1 MTTEPVLRPATRNSP
16 TPIRTPY
23 LASFARSASTEPIR
37 IHLAARRADRRALD
51 RHIADLEVLLA
62 HRTAQIA
69 AGTWP
74 PTATPAAVSVQDGE
88 AGL

>member
-1 MTTEPVLRPATRNSP
+1 MTEFPTLRPATRNSP
-16 TPIRTPY
+16 APIGPRY
-23 LASFARSASTEPIR
+23 LGSFAEHASTEPIQ

-51 RHIADLEVLLA
+51 RHIADLEALLA

-74 PTATPAAVSVQDGE
+74 PAADLIEETETP
-88 AGL
+88 

>member
-1 MTTEPVLRPATRNSP
+1 MTDDPVLRPATRNSP
-16 TPIRTPY
+16 APIGTRY
-23 LASFARSASTEPIR
+23 LTSFARSASTEPIR

-74 PTATPAAVSVQDGE
+74 PATTPIE
-88 AGL
+88 EPTP